1 MLPESALS
9 AGLVGKSIDGVLMSK
24 SKSDNDA
31 LKAIRDLVS
40 EEVMSLSDSEIR
52 ARAKEEHVDIGK
64 NASTIR
70 DSLKELISTS
80 RRARLSQ
87 ARENLNAVNEESAS
101 YESIASMSAADIK
114 ARLAEIVASGL
125 MAKDS
130 RLTLAF
136 RNGGEISENDMRSLL
151 ADYEDLMARKRSE
164 PDGAL

>member
-1 MLPESALS
+1 MLPESVLS
-9 AGLVGKSIDGVLMSK
+9 AGLIGKSIDGVPMSK
-24 SKSDNDA
+24 SQSDNDA
-31 LKAIRDLVS
+31 LKAIRDLAS
-40 EEVMSLSDSEIR
+40 EEIMSLSDSEIR
-52 ARAKEEHVDIGK
+52 ARAKDELVDIDK

-70 DSLKELISTS
+70 DSLNELISVS
-80 RRARLSQ
+80 RRARLRQ
-87 ARENLNAVNEESAS
+87 ARENLNAVNEKSAS

-136 RNGGEISENDMRSLL
+136 RSGGEISENDMRSLL

-164 PDGAL
+164 SDGAL